1 MPGRM
6 LSNEQ
11 GREAECDAGKAKG
24 HLQTVVRFEGAG
36 KHSGDNKAC
45 QASERDDVGEALN
58 A

>member
-1 MPGRM
+1 M